1 MLDVADDEQVFI
13 YCSKCVLKTILKIFN
28 DFLPTIHRL
37 LFVSADEIWINDWRN
52 AGTTYQFDNF

>member
-1 MLDVADDEQVFI
+1 M
-13 YCSKCVLKTILKIFN
+13 ILKIFN